1 MQEVPKS
8 IHREFTHKGGVSNI
22 KCGGA

>member
-8 IHREFTHKGGVSNI
+8 IHGEFTHKGGISNI